1 VLPLAT
7 SLYNDVLPDPPR
19 GGWQHG
25 SVCVCICVCV
35 CTCTCTYLHQ
45 CILNVKCNV
54 LLLMSIF
61 VELNQLGLYPRV
73 FPFTLS
79 IRHTYNYWHTHRMER
94 IFFQFTLS
102 IRHTYSY
109 WHTHRMER
117 IFNSLYPSVIHTTTN
132 RMERIFNSLYPSV
145 IRTTIGIHIGWR
157 GFSIYSIHPL
167 YVQLLAYT

>member
-1 VLPLAT
+1 MLPLAT

-94 IFFQFTLS
+94 IFF
-102 IRHTYSY
+102 
-109 WHTHRMER
+109 
-117 IFNSLYPSVIHTTTN
+117 NSLYP
-132 RMERIFNSLYPSV
+132 FV
-145 IRTTIGIHIGWR
+145 IRTAIGIHIGWR
-157 GFSIYSIHPL
+157 GFSIHSIHPSYIQL
-167 YVQLLAYT
+167 QIGWRGFSIHSIHPSYVQLLAYT